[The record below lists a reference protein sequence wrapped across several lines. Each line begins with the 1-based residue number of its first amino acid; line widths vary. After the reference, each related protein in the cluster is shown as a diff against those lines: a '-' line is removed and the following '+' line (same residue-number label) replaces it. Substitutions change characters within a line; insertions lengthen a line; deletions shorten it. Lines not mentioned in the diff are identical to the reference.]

1 MADADAAPLPP
12 AKLSILKR
20 LRRDYPVL
28 LLAIPG
34 MSAWAAAVKKWKS
47 GGGDQIAQELG
58 QALEASR

>member
-34 MSAWAAAVKKWKS
+34 MLVLCAFQYYPLWGNV
-47 GGGDQIAQELG
+47 IAFQDY